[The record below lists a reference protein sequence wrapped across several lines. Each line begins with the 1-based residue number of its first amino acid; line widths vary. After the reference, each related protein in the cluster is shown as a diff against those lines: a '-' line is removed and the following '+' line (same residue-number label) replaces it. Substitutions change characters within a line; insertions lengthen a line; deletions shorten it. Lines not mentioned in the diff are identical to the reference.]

1 MTKPVAKPETSQAAI
16 AQSLSVYFIWGA
28 LTLYWKELHGFDP
41 FELIGWRITSSVLV
55 LVAVMLATGRLVPLL
70 RSLRNPQLLIRIA
83 LASVLLTI
91 NWATYVW
98 AVVND
103 HVIETALGYF
113 IAPIL
118 TIVVGVFVLHEK
130 LRSIQRV
137 AVSFAVGGIVVLT
150 VAYGRVPWI
159 ALIIATSWTFYA
171 YLKKKVPLQPLE
183 SLTAEVIVLAIPAFI
198 YLCTTWSNVDSV
210 PNTANSVEW
219 AFVAFTGVITAVP
232 LLMFA
237 SASQRSPLI
246 ARSRGS
252 PSPRSP
258 TMLRWM
264 FEVPPAIDID
274 SEIMKRSIHF
284 SRAPPMSVKSSSMI
298 SRASLE
304 IRPASSVI

>member
-41 FELIGWRITSSVLV
+41 FELIGWRIASSVLV
-55 LVAVMLATGRLVPLL
+55 LVVVMLATGLLVPLL
-70 RSLRNPQLLIRIA
+70 RSLRSPQLFLRIA

-130 LRSIQRV
+130 LRTIQRV
-137 AVSFAVGGIVVLT
+137 AVSFAIGGIVVLT
-150 VAYGRVPWI
+150 IAYGRVPWI

-183 SLTAEVIVLAIPAFI
+183 SLTAEVIVLAIPTFI
-198 YLCTTWSNVDSV
+198 YMYTTWSNVDSV
-210 PNTANSVEW
+210 RNTATSMEW
-219 AFVAFTGVITAVP
+219 VFVAFTGVITAVP

-237 SASQRSPLI
+237 SASQRTPLTI
-246 ARSRGS
+246 LG
-252 PSPRSP
+252 PMQYIVP
-258 TMLRWM
+258 TMNFLIGWLM
-264 FEVPPAIDID
+264 FDELLTSSKVAG
-274 SEIMKRSIHF
+274 F
-284 SRAPPMSVKSSSMI
+284 SLIWVCLALVLTDLFRTQRRQQA
-298 SRASLE
+298 ASN
-304 IRPASSVI
+304 RQ

>member
-41 FELIGWRITSSVLV
+41 FELIGWRIASSVLV
-55 LVAVMLATGRLVPLL
+55 LVVVMLATGRLVPLL
-70 RSLRNPQLLIRIA
+70 RSLRSPQLFLRIA

-130 LRSIQRV
+130 LRTIQRV
-137 AVSFAVGGIVVLT
+137 AVSFAIGGIVVLT
-150 VAYGRVPWI
+150 IAYGRVPWI

-183 SLTAEVIVLAIPAFI
+183 SLTAEVIVLAIPTFI
-198 YLCTTWSNVDSV
+198 YMYTTWSNVDSV
-210 PNTANSVEW
+210 RNTATSMDWV
-219 AFVAFTGVITAVP
+219 FVAFTGVITAVP

-237 SASQRSPLI
+237 SASQRTPLTI
-246 ARSRGS
+246 LG
-252 PSPRSP
+252 PMQYIVP
-258 TMLRWM
+258 TMNFLIGWLM
-264 FEVPPAIDID
+264 FDELLTSSKVAG
-274 SEIMKRSIHF
+274 F
-284 SRAPPMSVKSSSMI
+284 SLIWVCLALVLTDLFRTQ
-298 SRASLE
+298 RRQQTASN
-304 IRPASSVI
+304 RQ

>member
-41 FELIGWRITSSVLV
+41 FELIGWRIASSVLV
-55 LVAVMLATGRLVPLL
+55 LVVVMLATGRLVPLL
-70 RSLRNPQLLIRIA
+70 HSLRSPQLFLRIA

-113 IAPIL
+113 IAPIF

-130 LRSIQRV
+130 LRTIQRV
-137 AVSFAVGGIVVLT
+137 AVSFAIGGIVVLT
-150 VAYGRVPWI
+150 IAYGRVPWI

-198 YLCTTWSNVDSV
+198 YLCSTWSNVDSV
-210 PNTANSVEW
+210 RNTATSVEW
-219 AFVAFTGVITAVP
+219 VFVAFTGVITAVP

-237 SASQRSPLI
+237 SASQRTPLTI
-246 ARSRGS
+246 LG
-252 PSPRSP
+252 PMQYIVP
-258 TMLRWM
+258 TMNFLIGWLM
-264 FEVPPAIDID
+264 FDELLTSSKVAG
-274 SEIMKRSIHF
+274 F
-284 SRAPPMSVKSSSMI
+284 SLIWVCLALVLTDLFRTQ
-298 SRASLE
+298 RRQQTASN
-304 IRPASSVI
+304 RQ

>member
-1 MTKPVAKPETSQAAI
+1 MTKPVVKPETSQAAI

-55 LVAVMLATGRLVPLL
+55 LVVVMLATGRLVPLL
-70 RSLRNPQLLIRIA
+70 RSLRNPQLLMRIA

-130 LRSIQRV
+130 LRRIQRV

-183 SLTAEVIVLAIPAFI
+183 SLTAEVIVLAIPACIF
-198 YLCTTWSNVDSV
+198 LCASWNNVGSV
-210 PNTANSVEW
+210 HNTATSVEW
-219 AFVAFTGVITAVP
+219 IFVAFTGVITAVP

-237 SASQRSPLI
+237 GASQRTPLTI
-246 ARSRGS
+246 LG
-252 PSPRSP
+252 PMQYIVP
-258 TMLRWM
+258 TMNFLIGWLM
-264 FEVPPAIDID
+264 FDEALTSSKVAG
-274 SEIMKRSIHF
+274 F
-284 SRAPPMSVKSSSMI
+284 SLIWVCLALVLTDLFRTQRQQQS
-298 SRASLE
+298 ASN
-304 IRPASSVI
+304 RQ

>member
-70 RSLRNPQLLIRIA
+70 RSLRSLQLLIRIA

-210 PNTANSVEW
+210 PNTANSAEW

-237 SASQRSPLI
+237 SASQRTPLTI
-246 ARSRGS
+246 LG
-252 PSPRSP
+252 PMQYIVP
-258 TMLRWM
+258 TMNFLIGSLM
-264 FEVPPAIDID
+264 FDELLTSSKVAG
-274 SEIMKRSIHF
+274 F
-284 SRAPPMSVKSSSMI
+284 SLIWVCLALVLTDLFRTQ
-298 SRASLE
+298 RRQQTASN
-304 IRPASSVI
+304 RQ

>member
-16 AQSLSVYFIWGA
+16 ALSLSVYFIWGA

-41 FELIGWRITSSVLV
+41 FELIGWRVTSSVVV
-55 LVAVMLATGRLVPLL
+55 LSVVMLATGRLVPLL
-70 RSLRNPQLLIRIA
+70 RLLRNPQLLLRIA

-130 LRSIQRV
+130 LRGIQRV
-137 AVSFAVGGIVVLT
+137 AVSFAVGGIAVLT

-171 YLKKKVPLQPLE
+171 YLKKKVPLAPLE
-183 SLTAEVIVLAIPAFI
+183 SLTAEVIVLAAPAFI
-198 YLCTTWSNVDSV
+198 FLCATWNNVDSV
-210 PNTANSVEW
+210 QNAANSVEW
-219 AFVAFTGVITAVP
+219 IFVAFTGVITAVP

-237 SASQRSPLI
+237 SASQRTPLTI
-246 ARSRGS
+246 LG
-252 PSPRSP
+252 PMQYIVP
-258 TMLRWM
+258 TMNFLIGWLM
-264 FEVPPAIDID
+264 FNEALTPSKVAG
-274 SEIMKRSIHF
+274 F
-284 SRAPPMSVKSSSMI
+284 SLIWVCLALVLTDLFKTQRQQQI
-298 SRASLE
+298 
-304 IRPASSVI
+304 ASSRQ

>member
-16 AQSLSVYFIWGA
+16 ALSLSVYFIWGA
-28 LTLYWKELHGFDP
+28 LTLYWKELPGFDP
-41 FELIGWRITSSVLV
+41 FELIGWRVTSSVVV
-55 LVAVMLATGRLVPLL
+55 LSVVMLATGRLVPLL
-70 RSLRNPQLLIRIA
+70 RLLRNPQLLLRIA

-130 LRSIQRV
+130 LRGIQRV
-137 AVSFAVGGIVVLT
+137 AVSFAVGGIAVLT

-171 YLKKKVPLQPLE
+171 YLKKKVPLAPLE
-183 SLTAEVIVLAIPAFI
+183 SLTAEVIVLAAPAFI
-198 YLCTTWSNVDSV
+198 FLCATWNNVDSV
-210 PNTANSVEW
+210 QNTANSVEW
-219 AFVAFTGVITAVP
+219 IFVAFTGVITAVP

-237 SASQRSPLI
+237 SASQRTPLTI
-246 ARSRGS
+246 LG
-252 PSPRSP
+252 PMQYIVP
-258 TMLRWM
+258 TMNFLIGWLM
-264 FEVPPAIDID
+264 FNEALTSSKVAG
-274 SEIMKRSIHF
+274 F
-284 SRAPPMSVKSSSMI
+284 SLIWVCLALVLTDLFRTQRQQQI
-298 SRASLE
+298 
-304 IRPASSVI
+304 ASSRQ

>member
-41 FELIGWRITSSVLV
+41 FELIGWRIASSVLV
-55 LVAVMLATGRLVPLL
+55 LVVVMLATGRLVPLL
-70 RSLRNPQLLIRIA
+70 RSLRSPQLFLRIA

-130 LRSIQRV
+130 LRTIQRV
-137 AVSFAVGGIVVLT
+137 AVSFAIGGIVVLT
-150 VAYGRVPWI
+150 IAYGRVPWI

-198 YLCTTWSNVDSV
+198 YMYTTWSNVDSV
-210 PNTANSVEW
+210 RNTATSMEW
-219 AFVAFTGVITAVP
+219 VFVAFTGVITAVP

-237 SASQRSPLI
+237 SASQRTPLTI
-246 ARSRGS
+246 LG
-252 PSPRSP
+252 PMQYIVP
-258 TMLRWM
+258 TMNFLIGWLM
-264 FEVPPAIDID
+264 FDELLTSSKVAG
-274 SEIMKRSIHF
+274 F
-284 SRAPPMSVKSSSMI
+284 SLIWVCLALVLTDLFRTQ
-298 SRASLE
+298 RRQQTASN
-304 IRPASSVI
+304 RQ

>member
-16 AQSLSVYFIWGA
+16 ALSLSVYFIWGA

-41 FELIGWRITSSVLV
+41 FELIGWRVTSSVVV
-55 LVAVMLATGRLVPLL
+55 LSVVMLATGRLVPLL
-70 RSLRNPQLLIRIA
+70 RLLRNPQLLLRIA

-130 LRSIQRV
+130 LRGIQRV
-137 AVSFAVGGIVVLT
+137 AVSFAVGGIAVLT

-171 YLKKKVPLQPLE
+171 YLKKKVPLAPLE
-183 SLTAEVIVLAIPAFI
+183 SLTAEVIVLAAPAFI
-198 YLCTTWSNVDSV
+198 FLCATWNNVDSV
-210 PNTANSVEW
+210 QNTANSVEW
-219 AFVAFTGVITAVP
+219 IFVAFTGVITAVP

-237 SASQRSPLI
+237 SASQRTPLTI
-246 ARSRGS
+246 LG
-252 PSPRSP
+252 PMQYIVP
-258 TMLRWM
+258 TMNFLIGWLM
-264 FEVPPAIDID
+264 FNEALTSSKVAG
-274 SEIMKRSIHF
+274 F
-284 SRAPPMSVKSSSMI
+284 SLIWVCLALVLTDLFRTQRQQQI
-298 SRASLE
+298 
-304 IRPASSVI
+304 ASSRQ

>member
-1 MTKPVAKPETSQAAI
+1 MTKPVAKPDTSQAAI

-55 LVAVMLATGRLVPLL
+55 LVVVMLATGRLVPLL
-70 RSLRNPQLLIRIA
+70 QSLRNPQLLLRIA

-130 LRSIQRV
+130 LRGIQRI
-137 AVSFAVGGIVVLT
+137 AVTFAVGGIAVLT

-171 YLKKKVPLQPLE
+171 YLKKKVPLAPLE
-183 SLTAEVIVLAIPAFI
+183 SLTAEVIVLAVPAFI
-198 YLCTTWSNVDSV
+198 YLCTTWNNADSV
-210 PNTANSVEW
+210 HNTATSMEW
-219 AFVAFTGVITAVP
+219 IFVAFTGVITAVP

-237 SASQRSPLI
+237 SASQRTPLTI
-246 ARSRGS
+246 LG
-252 PSPRSP
+252 PMQYIVP
-258 TMLRWM
+258 TMNFLIGWLM
-264 FEVPPAIDID
+264 YDELLTSSKVAG
-274 SEIMKRSIHF
+274 F
-284 SRAPPMSVKSSSMI
+284 SLIWVCLALVLTDLFRTQRQQQI
-298 SRASLE
+298 ASN
-304 IRPASSVI
+304 RQ

>member
-219 AFVAFTGVITAVP
+219 VFVAFTGVITAVP

-237 SASQRSPLI
+237 SASQRTPLTI
-246 ARSRGS
+246 LG
-252 PSPRSP
+252 PMQYIVP
-258 TMLRWM
+258 TMNFLIGWLM
-264 FEVPPAIDID
+264 YDELLTSSKVAG
-274 SEIMKRSIHF
+274 F
-284 SRAPPMSVKSSSMI
+284 SLIWVCLALVLTDLFRTQRQQQI
-298 SRASLE
+298 ASN
-304 IRPASSVI
+304 RQ

>member
-70 RSLRNPQLLIRIA
+70 RSLRSPQLLIRIA

-237 SASQRSPLI
+237 SASQRTPLTI
-246 ARSRGS
+246 LG
-252 PSPRSP
+252 PMQYIVP
-258 TMLRWM
+258 TMNFLIGWLM
-264 FEVPPAIDID
+264 FDELLTSSKVAG
-274 SEIMKRSIHF
+274 F
-284 SRAPPMSVKSSSMI
+284 SLIWVCLALVLTDLFRTQRRQQS
-298 SRASLE
+298 ASN
-304 IRPASSVI
+304 RQ

>member
-1 MTKPVAKPETSQAAI
+1 MTEPVAKPETSQSAI
-16 AQSLSVYFIWGA
+16 ALSISVYFIWGA

-41 FELIGWRITSSVLV
+41 FELIGWRITSSVVV
-55 LVAVMLATGRLVPLL
+55 LTVVMLGTRRLVPLL
-70 RSLRNPQLLIRIA
+70 RSLRNPQLLLRIA

-130 LRSIQRV
+130 LRGIQRV
-137 AVSFAVGGIVVLT
+137 AVTFAVGGIAVLT

-198 YLCTTWSNVDSV
+198 YLCTTWNNVDSV

-219 AFVAFTGVITAVP
+219 VFVAFTGVITAVP

-237 SASQRSPLI
+237 SASQRTPLTI
-246 ARSRGS
+246 LG
-252 PSPRSP
+252 PMQYIVP
-258 TMLRWM
+258 TMNFLIGWLM
-264 FEVPPAIDID
+264 FNEALTSSKVAG
-274 SEIMKRSIHF
+274 F
-284 SRAPPMSVKSSSMI
+284 SLIWVCLALVLADLFRTQRQQQI
-298 SRASLE
+298 
-304 IRPASSVI
+304 ASSRQ

>member
-41 FELIGWRITSSVLV
+41 FELIGWRIASSVLV
-55 LVAVMLATGRLVPLL
+55 LVVVMLATGLLVPLL
-70 RSLRNPQLLIRIA
+70 RSLRSPQLFLRIA

-130 LRSIQRV
+130 LRTIQRV
-137 AVSFAVGGIVVLT
+137 AVSFAIGGIVVLT
-150 VAYGRVPWI
+150 IAYGRVPWI

-198 YLCTTWSNVDSV
+198 YLYTTWSNVDSV
-210 PNTANSVEW
+210 RNTATSMEW
-219 AFVAFTGVITAVP
+219 VFVAFTGVITAVP

-237 SASQRSPLI
+237 SASQRTPLTI
-246 ARSRGS
+246 LG
-252 PSPRSP
+252 PMQYIVP
-258 TMLRWM
+258 TMNFLIGWLM
-264 FEVPPAIDID
+264 FDELLTSSKVAG
-274 SEIMKRSIHF
+274 F
-284 SRAPPMSVKSSSMI
+284 SLIWVCLALVLTDLFRTQ
-298 SRASLE
+298 RRQQTASN
-304 IRPASSVI
+304 RQ

>member
-16 AQSLSVYFIWGA
+16 ALSLSVYFIWGA

-41 FELIGWRITSSVLV
+41 FELIGWRVTSSVVV
-55 LVAVMLATGRLVPLL
+55 LTVVMLATGRLVPLL
-70 RSLRNPQLLIRIA
+70 RLLRNPQLLLRIA

-130 LRSIQRV
+130 LRGIQRV
-137 AVSFAVGGIVVLT
+137 AVSFAVGGISVLT

-171 YLKKKVPLQPLE
+171 YLKKKVPLAPLE
-183 SLTAEVIVLAIPAFI
+183 SLTAEVIVLAAPAFI
-198 YLCTTWSNVDSV
+198 FLCATWNNVDSV
-210 PNTANSVEW
+210 QNTANSVEW
-219 AFVAFTGVITAVP
+219 IFVAFTGVITAVP

-237 SASQRSPLI
+237 SASQRTPLTI
-246 ARSRGS
+246 LG
-252 PSPRSP
+252 PMQYIVP
-258 TMLRWM
+258 TMNFLIGWLM
-264 FEVPPAIDID
+264 FNEALTSSKVAG
-274 SEIMKRSIHF
+274 F
-284 SRAPPMSVKSSSMI
+284 SLIWVCLALVLTDLFRTQRQQQI
-298 SRASLE
+298 
-304 IRPASSVI
+304 ASSRQ

>member
-16 AQSLSVYFIWGA
+16 ALSLSVYFIWGA

-41 FELIGWRITSSVLV
+41 FELIGWRVTSSVVV
-55 LVAVMLATGRLVPLL
+55 LSVVMLATGRLVPLL
-70 RSLRNPQLLIRIA
+70 RLLRNPQLLLRIA

-130 LRSIQRV
+130 LRGIQRV
-137 AVSFAVGGIVVLT
+137 AVSFAVGGIAVLT

-171 YLKKKVPLQPLE
+171 YLKKKVPLAPLE
-183 SLTAEVIVLAIPAFI
+183 SLTAEVIVLAAPAFI
-198 YLCTTWSNVDSV
+198 FLYATWNNVDSV
-210 PNTANSVEW
+210 QNTANSVEW
-219 AFVAFTGVITAVP
+219 IFVAFTGVITAVP

-237 SASQRSPLI
+237 SASQRTPLTI
-246 ARSRGS
+246 LG
-252 PSPRSP
+252 PMQYIVP
-258 TMLRWM
+258 TMNFLIGWLM
-264 FEVPPAIDID
+264 FNEALTSSKVAG
-274 SEIMKRSIHF
+274 F
-284 SRAPPMSVKSSSMI
+284 SLIWVCLALVLTDLFRTQRQQQI
-298 SRASLE
+298 
-304 IRPASSVI
+304 ASSRQ

>member
-1 MTKPVAKPETSQAAI
+1 MTKPVIKPETSQAAI

-41 FELIGWRITSSVLV
+41 FELIGWRISSSLLV
-55 LVAVMLATGRLVPLL
+55 LVVVMLATGRLTPLL
-70 RSLRNPQLLIRIA
+70 RLLRNPQLFMRIA

-113 IAPIL
+113 IAPIF
-118 TIVVGVFVLHEK
+118 TIVIGVFVLHEK
-130 LRSIQRV
+130 LRRIQRV
-137 AVSFAVGGIVVLT
+137 AVSFAVGGIAVLT
-150 VAYGRVPWI
+150 IAYGRVPWI

-198 YLCTTWSNVDSV
+198 FLCATWNNVDSV
-210 PNTANSVEW
+210 HNTATSVEW
-219 AFVAFTGVITAVP
+219 IFVAFTGVITAVP

-237 SASQRSPLI
+237 GASQRTPLTI
-246 ARSRGS
+246 LG
-252 PSPRSP
+252 PMQYIVP
-258 TMLRWM
+258 TMNFLIGWLLYD
-264 FEVPPAIDID
+264 ELLTTSKVAG
-274 SEIMKRSIHF
+274 F
-284 SRAPPMSVKSSSMI
+284 SLIWVCLALVLTDLFRTQQQQQT
-298 SRASLE
+298 
-304 IRPASSVI
+304 ASSRQ

>member
-1 MTKPVAKPETSQAAI
+1 
-16 AQSLSVYFIWGA
+16 
-28 LTLYWKELHGFDP
+28 LYWKELHGFDP
-41 FELIGWRITSSVLV
+41 FELIGWRIASSVLV
-55 LVAVMLATGRLVPLL
+55 LVVVMLATGRLVPLL
-70 RSLRNPQLLIRIA
+70 RSLRSPQLFLRIA

-130 LRSIQRV
+130 LRTIQRV
-137 AVSFAVGGIVVLT
+137 AVSFAIGGIVVLT
-150 VAYGRVPWI
+150 IAYGRVPWI

-198 YLCTTWSNVDSV
+198 YLYTTWSNVDSV
-210 PNTANSVEW
+210 RNTATSMEW
-219 AFVAFTGVITAVP
+219 VFVAFTGVITAVP

-237 SASQRSPLI
+237 SASQRTPLTI
-246 ARSRGS
+246 LG
-252 PSPRSP
+252 PMQYIVP
-258 TMLRWM
+258 TMNFLIGWLM
-264 FEVPPAIDID
+264 FDELLTSSKVAG
-274 SEIMKRSIHF
+274 F
-284 SRAPPMSVKSSSMI
+284 SLIWVCLALVLTDLFRTQ
-298 SRASLE
+298 RRQQTASN
-304 IRPASSVI
+304 RQ

>member
-70 RSLRNPQLLIRIA
+70 RSLRSPQLLIRIA

-113 IAPIL
+113 IAPIF

-237 SASQRSPLI
+237 SASQRTPLTI
-246 ARSRGS
+246 LG
-252 PSPRSP
+252 PMQYIVP
-258 TMLRWM
+258 TMNFLIGWLM
-264 FEVPPAIDID
+264 FDELLTSSKVAG
-274 SEIMKRSIHF
+274 F
-284 SRAPPMSVKSSSMI
+284 SLIWVCLALVLTDLFRTQ
-298 SRASLE
+298 RRQQTASN
-304 IRPASSVI
+304 RQ

>member
-41 FELIGWRITSSVLV
+41 FELIGWRIASSVLV
-55 LVAVMLATGRLVPLL
+55 LVVVMLATGRLVPLL
-70 RSLRNPQLLIRIA
+70 RSLRSPQLFLRIA

-130 LRSIQRV
+130 LRTIQRV
-137 AVSFAVGGIVVLT
+137 AVSFAIGGIVVLT
-150 VAYGRVPWI
+150 IAYGRVPWI

-198 YLCTTWSNVDSV
+198 YMYTTWSNVDSV
-210 PNTANSVEW
+210 RNTATSMEW
-219 AFVAFTGVITAVP
+219 VFVAFTGVITAVP

-237 SASQRSPLI
+237 SASQRTPLTI
-246 ARSRGS
+246 IG
-252 PSPRSP
+252 PMQYIVP
-258 TMLRWM
+258 TMNFLIGWLM
-264 FEVPPAIDID
+264 FDELLTSSKVAG
-274 SEIMKRSIHF
+274 F
-284 SRAPPMSVKSSSMI
+284 SLIWVCLALVLTDLFRTQ
-298 SRASLE
+298 RRQQTASN
-304 IRPASSVI
+304 RQ

>member
-16 AQSLSVYFIWGA
+16 ALSLSVYFIWGA

-41 FELIGWRITSSVLV
+41 FELIGWRVTSSVVV
-55 LVAVMLATGRLVPLL
+55 LTVVMLANRRLVPLL
-70 RSLRNPQLLIRIA
+70 HSLRNPQLLLRIA

-130 LRSIQRV
+130 LRGIQRV
-137 AVSFAVGGIVVLT
+137 AVSFAVGGIAVLT

-171 YLKKKVPLQPLE
+171 YLKKKVPLAPLE
-183 SLTAEVIVLAIPAFI
+183 SLTAEVIVLAAPAFI
-198 YLCTTWSNVDSV
+198 FLCATWNNGDSV
-210 PNTANSVEW
+210 QNTANSVEW
-219 AFVAFTGVITAVP
+219 IFVAFTGVITAVP

-237 SASQRSPLI
+237 SASQRTPLTI
-246 ARSRGS
+246 LG
-252 PSPRSP
+252 PMQYIVP
-258 TMLRWM
+258 TMNFLIGWLM
-264 FEVPPAIDID
+264 FNETLTSSKVAG
-274 SEIMKRSIHF
+274 F
-284 SRAPPMSVKSSSMI
+284 SLIWVCLALVLTDLFRTQRQQQI
-298 SRASLE
+298 
-304 IRPASSVI
+304 ASSHQ

>member
-70 RSLRNPQLLIRIA
+70 RSLRSPQLLIRIA

-219 AFVAFTGVITAVP
+219 VFVAFTGVITAVP

-237 SASQRSPLI
+237 SASQRTPLTI
-246 ARSRGS
+246 LG
-252 PSPRSP
+252 PMQYIVP
-258 TMLRWM
+258 TMNFLIGWLM
-264 FEVPPAIDID
+264 FDELLTSSKVAGFSLIWVCLALVLTDLF
-274 SEIMKRSIHF
+274 RTQRRQQTASI
-284 SRAPPMSVKSSSMI
+284 RQ
-298 SRASLE
+298 
-304 IRPASSVI
+304 

>member
-16 AQSLSVYFIWGA
+16 ALSLSVYFIWGA

-41 FELIGWRITSSVLV
+41 FELIGWRVTSSVVV
-55 LVAVMLATGRLVPLL
+55 LTVVMLATGRLVPLL
-70 RSLRNPQLLIRIA
+70 RLLRNPQLLLRIA

-130 LRSIQRV
+130 LRGIQRV
-137 AVSFAVGGIVVLT
+137 AVSFAVGGIAVLT

-171 YLKKKVPLQPLE
+171 YLKKKVPLAPLE
-183 SLTAEVIVLAIPAFI
+183 SLTAEVIVLAAPAFI
-198 YLCTTWSNVDSV
+198 FLCATWNNVDSV
-210 PNTANSVEW
+210 QNTANSVEW
-219 AFVAFTGVITAVP
+219 IFVAFTGVITAVP

-237 SASQRSPLI
+237 SASQRTPLTI
-246 ARSRGS
+246 LG
-252 PSPRSP
+252 PMQYIVP
-258 TMLRWM
+258 TMNFLIGWLM
-264 FEVPPAIDID
+264 FNEALTSSKVAG
-274 SEIMKRSIHF
+274 F
-284 SRAPPMSVKSSSMI
+284 SLIWVCLALVLTDLFRTQRQQQI
-298 SRASLE
+298 
-304 IRPASSVI
+304 ASSRQ

>member
-1 MTKPVAKPETSQAAI
+1 MTKPVATPETSQAAI

-41 FELIGWRITSSVLV
+41 FELIGWRITSSILV
-55 LVAVMLATGRLVPLL
+55 LVVVMLATGRLVPLL
-70 RSLRNPQLLIRIA
+70 QSLRSPQLLLRIA

-130 LRSIQRV
+130 LRGIQRV
-137 AVSFAVGGIVVLT
+137 AVSFAVGGIIVLT
-150 VAYGRVPWI
+150 AAYGRVPWI

-171 YLKKKVPLQPLE
+171 YLKKKVPLAPLE
-183 SLTAEVIVLAIPAFI
+183 SLTAEVIVLAVPAFI
-198 YLCTTWSNVDSV
+198 YLCTTWNNVGSV
-210 PNTANSVEW
+210 PNTASSVEW
-219 AFVAFTGVITAVP
+219 IFVAFTGVITAVP

-237 SASQRSPLI
+237 SASQRTPLTI
-246 ARSRGS
+246 LG
-252 PSPRSP
+252 PMQYIVP
-258 TMLRWM
+258 TMNFLIGWLM
-264 FEVPPAIDID
+264 FDELLTSSKVAG
-274 SEIMKRSIHF
+274 F
-284 SRAPPMSVKSSSMI
+284 SLIWVCLALVLTDLFRTQRQQQI
-298 SRASLE
+298 ASN
-304 IRPASSVI
+304 RQ

>member
-70 RSLRNPQLLIRIA
+70 LSLRNPQLLIRIA

-237 SASQRSPLI
+237 SASQRTPLTI
-246 ARSRGS
+246 LG
-252 PSPRSP
+252 PMQYIVP
-258 TMLRWM
+258 TMNFLIGWLM
-264 FEVPPAIDID
+264 FDELLTSSKVAG
-274 SEIMKRSIHF
+274 F
-284 SRAPPMSVKSSSMI
+284 SLIWVCLALVLTDLFRTQ
-298 SRASLE
+298 RRQQTASN
-304 IRPASSVI
+304 RQ